1 MLVKCRDMQ
10 GNGLK
15 GIIAGIILV
24 VLCFGVG
31 AQASEDAVSSLAV
44 VVAFLGL
51 FGILIFG
58 SKSWMLLFLLPP
70 LLELVPWPGA
80 FAAVPME
87 FYAAALVLLYWLV
100 MWGMGYVKIRWRS
113 LAMMDIA
120 VLLLTIVMVA
130 AYIRRPVSVR
140 FLGMDGDDIGGSE
153 YVYYIMALVFYLA
166 LSVIPMPLKQLV
178 RVLNISVVIKLCVT
192 FILLVLTV
200 AGVRGDGVNLA
211 AAVSSTGERIDVIGP
226 YATPFCVAIFSY
238 FSLRSVLINPLLLM
252 GAAASFAMMLI
263 TGSRKAFGM
272 LALNVLA
279 ILAIKRELLIAVLLG
294 GFAYMMLLVFSLGGA
309 LHDLPMS
316 AQRIC
321 AMLPGVQVSSAA
333 RQDGD
338 TTWEWREEL
347 WELAW
352 DKRTGYIKDY
362 VFGDGYGQSMAATA
376 RRYRALIRGEYA
388 YGQDLDEFAV
398 NGVWHHGV
406 ITAIHRIGYV
416 GLSVLALLMAVG
428 MFFQLRICSAW
439 RGTPLFK
446 PLLFYTVAVVVLPPK
461 FVWGGADVTFHF
473 VQFAIIK
480 MFYCMAREEGRM
492 KPLFQRHRYQPMMI
506 EEHADRIQ
514 PV

>member
-1 MLVKCRDMQ
+1 MLKCKDMQ

-15 GIIAGIILV
+15 GIIAGILLV
-24 VLCFGVG
+24 VLCFIVG

-51 FGILIFG
+51 FGILVFG

-70 LLELVPWPGA
+70 LLELVPLPGA
-80 FAAVPME
+80 LSAVPKE
-87 FYAAALVLLYWLV
+87 FYASALVLLYWIV

-113 LAMMDIA
+113 LAAMDIA
-120 VLLLTIVMVA
+120 VLLLTVVMVA
-130 AYIRRPVSVR
+130 AYIRRPVSVI
-140 FLGMDGDDIGGSE
+140 FLGMDGDNIGGAE

-178 RVLNISVVIKLCVT
+178 RVLNISVIIKLCVT

-200 AGVRGDGVNLA
+200 AGVRGEGINLA
-211 AAVSSTGERIDVIGP
+211 AAVSSTGERVDAIGP
-226 YATPFCVAIFSY
+226 YATPFCIAIFSY
-238 FSLRSVLINPLLLM
+238 VSLRSVLFNPILLS
-252 GAAASFAMMLI
+252 GVAASFAMMLI

-272 LALNVLA
+272 LALNVLS
-279 ILAIKRELLIAVLLG
+279 ILTIKREVLTAVLLG
-294 GFAYMMLLVFSLGGA
+294 SFAYMMLLVFSMGGA
-309 LHDLPMS
+309 LYDFPTS
-316 AQRIC
+316 VQRIC
-321 AMLPGVQVSSAA
+321 ALFPGVQVSSAA
-333 RQDGD
+333 RHDGD
-338 TTWEWREEL
+338 TTMEWREEL
-347 WELAW
+347 WALAW

-362 VFGDGYGQSMAATA
+362 VFGDGYGQSKSQTD
-376 RRYRALIRGEYA
+376 RRFRAIIRGETKQTD
-388 YGQDLDEFAV
+388 GLDGFARD
-398 NGVWHHGV
+398 GTWHHGV

-416 GLSVLALLMAVG
+416 GLSVLVLLMAVG
-428 MFFQLRICSAW
+428 VFYQLRICSAW
-439 RGTPLFK
+439 RGSPLFK
-446 PLLFYTVAVVVLPPK
+446 PLLFYTVAVVVLPPN
-461 FVWGGADVTFHF
+461 FVWGGASVTFYF